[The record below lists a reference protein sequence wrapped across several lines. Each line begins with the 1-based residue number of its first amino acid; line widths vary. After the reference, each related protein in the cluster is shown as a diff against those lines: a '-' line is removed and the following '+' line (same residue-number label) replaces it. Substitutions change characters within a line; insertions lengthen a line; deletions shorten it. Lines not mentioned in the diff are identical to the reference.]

1 MTTELHD
8 LLDNDPAAG
17 LRGVAALMRERTE
30 AEASRG
36 WQVED
41 ANEGDGNY
49 RPLWMV
55 TNDAFHN
62 PPSNEDEPWLAVE
75 IHTGTKAT
83 AEHIAAADPPFIL
96 AVADWLDA
104 EAAKQTPT
112 THLAVT
118 FDGTP
123 MFPVDPA
130 ALAVARAYLGAR

>member
-17 LRGVAALMRERTE
+17 LRGVAALMRERATKAADPPWYYRE
-30 AEASRG
+30 EVATLPGHTDHTYVRHSVYATDTWDTGNTPYVAEANG
-36 WQVED
+36 P
-41 ANEGDGNY
+41 ADG
-49 RPLWMV
+49 
-55 TNDAFHN
+55 
-62 PPSNEDEPWLAVE
+62 
-75 IHTGTKAT
+75 
-83 AEHIAAADPPFIL
+83 EHIAAADPPFVL
-96 AVADWLDA
+96 AVADWLDN

-130 ALAVARAYLGAR
+130 ALAVARAYLGPR